1 MKMIY
6 QFCGFS
12 GSFGPSQSTIFV
24 SAWAA
29 SAACSFSTSGAWV
42 LLDSELLTSVLSL
55 EDMIKNLVPKVC
67 SLLLSVL
74 PQVLSEQCLEKGR
87 ASDDIGTLDWALI
100 FTI

>member
-1 MKMIY
+1 
-6 QFCGFS
+6 
-12 GSFGPSQSTIFV
+12 
-24 SAWAA
+24 
-29 SAACSFSTSGAWV
+29 V